1 MIDRLYRTLDALLRR
16 AGFLCGIALF
26 ATTLITV
33 ADIASRSALGVVIPG
48 ASEMASIALAMITAW
63 AIAAC
68 TLQQSHIT
76 IDILLERLPFGL
88 RRLLRAVAS
97 AATGFTLAVIGYY
110 GVIMTLQSFRSG
122 SRTISE
128 LALPLGPLQT
138 VWTAGLWV
146 GVLAA
151 IVAMLKALGETP
163 GEEQA
168 RIDALME
175 SETGVKASNEE
186 SRP

>member
-1 MIDRLYRTLDALLRR
+1 MIDRLYGSLDALLRR
-16 AGFLCGIALF
+16 ASLLCGLALF
-26 ATTLITV
+26 VTTLITI
-33 ADIASRSALGVVIPG
+33 ADIASRWALGVVVPG

-88 RRLLRAVAS
+88 RRVLRAVAA
-97 AATGFTLAVIGYY
+97 AATGFVLAVIGYY

-128 LALPLGPLQT
+128 LALPLGPMQM

-146 GVLAA
+146 GVAA
-151 IVAMLKALGETP
+151 ALVAMIKALGETP
-163 GEEQA
+163 ADEQR
-168 RIDALME
+168 RINALAE
-175 SETGVKASNEE
+175 SETGVKAANEE
-186 SRP
+186 SRS